1 MYSSKILH
9 SVFSPGRFSVAVP
22 RRYMF
27 SPWCYNNSRDAIIIL
42 KMLFYLSSILN
53 FHLLSIMIIKIISPL
68 IVIPL
73 SRTLKAIKRLN
84 SQVLIALRV
93 ITVWMRISQADTCDM
108 TNTTC
113 LQSPISTW
121 KNAITKTIR
130 NLCFVL
136 RNFKD

>member
-1 MYSSKILH
+1 
-9 SVFSPGRFSVAVP
+9 
-22 RRYMF
+22 
-27 SPWCYNNSRDAIIIL
+27 
-42 KMLFYLSSILN
+42 MLFYLSSILN

-121 KNAITKTIR
+121 KNAITKQFEIYVLYYEISKIETI
-130 NLCFVL
+130 FFF
-136 RNFKD
+136 FKRSFICATLQKLLSFSSGNTRARILVQS

>member
-1 MYSSKILH
+1 
-9 SVFSPGRFSVAVP
+9 
-22 RRYMF
+22 
-27 SPWCYNNSRDAIIIL
+27 
-42 KMLFYLSSILN
+42 MLFYLSSILN

-108 TNTTC
+108 TNTTARVC
-113 LQSPISTW
+113 NHQFRHGKMQSQNNSKSTFC
-121 KNAITKTIR
+121 ITKFAKIGTIFIFLIKGR
-130 NLCFVL
+130 LFVQL
-136 RNFKD
+136 SKNYFLSLPRARILVQS